1 MLVTFRETNYK
12 TVEVPDGTSIEELNA
27 MVELGTVVIGDTTD
41 ADYHVS
47 LDNCKT
53 WVGLK
58 F

>member
-12 TVEVPDGTSIEELNA
+12 TVEVPDDISIEELNS
-27 MVELGTVVIGDTTD
+27 MVELGIVVIGDTTD

-47 LDNCKT
+47 LDGCKT
-53 WVGLK
+53 WVGLN

>member
-12 TVEVPDGTSIEELNA
+12 TVEVPDGNSIEELNT

-47 LDNCKT
+47 IDNCTT
-53 WVGLK
+53 WIELN